1 MFHVKHEGWTEARL
15 TEGARTLLRH
25 YEDLLLRVAL
35 PKGMVASSDVADLR
49 DRHIADGLRLV
60 PLIPG
65 EAAEMCDL
73 GSGAGLPGIPL
84 AIASS
89 DLDVTLAETRSA
101 RIAFLELAV
110 ERLGLDNVTVFP
122 GRAEELPEASFD
134 LCTARGFA
142 KAPHAWAVA
151 AHLLRPSGRL
161 AYWAGRSF
169 ELTEVPEGARVEHVV
184 EPTLESG
191 GPIVIM
197 TRR

>member
-1 MFHVKHEGWTEARL
+1 MKHEGWTDKGL
-15 TEGARTLLRH
+15 TEGALALLRE
-25 YEDLLLRVAL
+25 YENLLLGVAV
-35 PKGMVASSDVADLR
+35 PKGMVSSSDERDLWQ
-49 DRHIADGLRLV
+49 RHIVDGLRLV
-60 PLIPG
+60 PLVP
-65 EAAEMCDL
+65 EDAAGMCDL
-73 GSGAGLPGIPL
+73 GSGAGLPGVPL
-84 AIASS
+84 AVARSG
-89 DLDVTLAETRSA
+89 LAVTLAESRAA

-110 ERLGLDNVTVFP
+110 ERLGLVNVTVFP

-142 KAPHAWAVA
+142 PAPHAWAVA
-151 AHLLRPSGRL
+151 AHLLRPAGRL

-169 ELTEVPEGARVEHVV
+169 ELAEVPEEARVEHVI